1 MNKGINQY
9 RQIDVETDLHNASP
23 HRLIQML
30 FEGALKSIASA
41 KGELQS
47 GTPVGVAQHISRAVK
62 IVGGLEEALD
72 KEAGSELADNLER
85 LYQHIQDSLVLAQ
98 AEKSESRLDQI
109 ALLLI
114 ELKEGWDQIAPTKGA

>member
-9 RQIDVETDLHNASP
+9 RQIDVETDLHGATP

-30 FEGALKSIASA
+30 FEGALKSISSA
-41 KGELQS
+41 KGEMQS
-47 GTPVGVAQHISRAVK
+47 GSPVGVSRQISRAVK
-62 IVGGLEEALD
+62 IVGGLEEVLD
-72 KEAGSELADNLER
+72 KEAGGELAGNLER
-85 LYQHIQDSLVLAQ
+85 LYQHVQDSLVLAQ
-98 AEKSESRLDQI
+98 AEKSEERLDQI

>member
-41 KGELQS
+41 RGELQS
-47 GTPVGVAQHISRAVK
+47 GTPAGVSQHISKAVQ

-72 KEAGSELADNLER
+72 KEAGGEIAENLER

-109 ALLLI
+109 I
-114 ELKEGWDQIAPTKGA
+114 ELLVELKSGWDQIAPKQER